1 MRNFGVSFFE
11 VLCARSV
18 SGFTGTVLIA
28 VLNTLLSSLDYTSCV
43 QKISLL
49 TERENRSGKYW
60 PEVVAVQTESQYSVT
75 LGYGFGKQIHDF
87 DRVQNPTKK
96 EPMTLEFTL
105 RLPSNIIAELRAEP
119 HTHIQK
125 QRKPIS

>member
-1 MRNFGVSFFE
+1 M
-11 VLCARSV
+11 
-18 SGFTGTVLIA
+18 
-28 VLNTLLSSLDYTSCV
+28 
-43 QKISLL
+43 L

-119 HTHIQK
+119 HTHIEKAKETHKLIFSWLSWLAALLVGAYARRRSRARWQLG
-125 QRKPIS
+125 